1 MDKPSAGV
9 EREMAAEMTAGDV
22 AVFLNLMEQNGID
35 VVIDGGWGVDA
46 LLGYQSRRHLD
57 LDIAI
62 EHCDVRALRKALE
75 PAGYVEVSVNGTHT
89 YNFVLGDMMG
99 HLIDVHSYEFDDT
112 GQLRFGIA
120 YPFDSLQGTGRIA
133 EKTVRCITPE
143 RMVEFH
149 TAYVGDED
157 DYRDVIAL
165 CQKFDLPIPEQYAN
179 RSPTQ

>member
-1 MDKPSAGV
+1 MDKPAPDV
-9 EREMAAEMTAGDV
+9 EREMASEMTVGDV
-22 AVFLNLMEQNGID
+22 VVFLDLMEENGID
-35 VVIDGGWGVDA
+35 VVVDGGWGVDA

-62 EHCDVRALRKALE
+62 EHCDVPALRKALE
-75 PAGYVEVSVNGTHT
+75 PAGYVEVTGNGTHT

-99 HLIDVHSYEFDDT
+99 HLIDVHSYEFDDA

-133 EKTVRCITPE
+133 DKTVRCITPE

-149 TAYVGDED
+149 TAYVGDDD
-157 DYRDVIAL
+157 DYRDVLAL
-165 CQKFDLPIPEQYAN
+165 CQKFQLPIPEQYAN
-179 RSPTQ
+179 WSPSQ